1 MPLKVKMVNGL
12 RSNKYNLYTDA
23 LFDEEDPA
31 TPALNCMDL
40 ARPTPIKVPFAVP
53 LDDVNVS

>member
-1 MPLKVKMVNGL
+1 MVNGL
-12 RSNKYNLYTDA
+12 RSNRYNLYTEV
-23 LFDEEDPA
+23 LFDEDEPA

-53 LDDVNVS
+53 RDDVGVS

>member
-1 MPLKVKMVNGL
+1 MVNGL
-12 RSNKYNLYTDA
+12 RSNRYNLYTEV
-23 LFDEEDPA
+23 LFDEDDPA